1 MKKWLQEFWT
11 NPVKRRSFIIINL
24 IMFAVFFSAFHLL
37 DKQINAWVSLVL
49 VSLALLCEILVF
61 AFYVPDQLKEI
72 WQDIKALIAWS
83 NRDAIYHH
91 YRLKHEDKD
100 YKGPD
105 WEDEEFKKISDL
117 KKRIDEFVKVSIAYQ
132 KIDFE
137 RWKKRNLGVNLDHQ
151 SQTAQRIIKVAI
163 ATFISLFI
171 LCILYKWLKFDSDT
185 ISTLIKDSRSPVVAA
200 LITTIITSPVIF
212 IIWVFKDK
220 NNRIQIENTR
230 KDTNLKDFQKLSEWA
245 SGFHLPEIKQT
256 TSTKSISKTGKDG
269 QENTE
274 ETTTSQEDFIAPEGS
289 NSISRRQG
297 AEALQASAI
306 AQLEAFMFGKYGEQ
320 FMQPAFLLIHA
331 TWESIITQHQVRYPN
346 EQEFKK
352 SLFELHKNPIVA
364 ALNRALAGAS
374 GNHLKLFKNNL
385 QGINLS
391 GLTSDIYRLKPLMF
405 AGYNLAMAN
414 LSYVEFWEANFTGAN
429 LRGIRL
435 FKANLTFSDFKGSD
449 LKNSNLML
457 ADLMMAKLQGVNLS
471 YSNLKQ
477 SDLSAAKL
485 QSANLTF
492 TKLQGAILSF
502 TELQGADLR
511 QANLINTELK
521 DATIDKY
528 TAFGDYDKNKK
539 EWVNENQIREDVLSR
554 GAIWDDDPEW
564 LVGKIQDQAL
574 LEKIFQDCE
583 ERQKN

>member
-37 DKQINAWVSLVL
+37 NEQINAWVSLVL

-105 WEDEEFKKISDL
+105 WEDEEFKKIPDL
-117 KKRIDEFVKVSIAYQ
+117 KKRVDEFVKVSIAYQ

-151 SQTAQRIIKVAI
+151 SQTVQRIIKVAI
-163 ATFISLFI
+163 ATFISLVI
-171 LCILYKWLKFDSDT
+171 LFILYKWLKFDSDT
-185 ISTLIKDSRSPVVAA
+185 ISSLIKESRSPVVAA
-200 LITTIITSPVIF
+200 LITTVITSPVIF

-220 NNRIQIENTR
+220 NNRVQIENAR

-256 TSTKSISKTGKDG
+256 TSTKSISKI
-269 QENTE
+269 E
-274 ETTTSQEDFIAPEGS
+274 EDKLEEKSDETLISREDFIPS
-289 NSISRRQG
+289 SSSSISRRQG

-331 TWESIITQHQVRYPN
+331 IWESIVTQQQTHFPD
-346 EQEFKK
+346 EDEFEKI
-352 SLFELHKNPIVA
+352 LFQLHKNPIIA
-364 ALNRALAGAS
+364 ALNRALVGAG
-374 GNHLKLFKNNL
+374 GNHLRLFESNLLGLNLTGLSRRNTRTTLNLAQCNLIESDFSYSNFYNSNLVEADLTRATLSHTILKASSLQKALLNFAQANNV
-385 QGINLS
+385 NLS
-391 GLTSDIYRLKPLMF
+391 HANMQNSILHYTDLQSADLWGTDLQLADLTGSKL
-405 AGYNLAMAN
+405 
-414 LSYVEFWEANFTGAN
+414 EGAN
-429 LRGIRL
+429 LKAAIFRDTN
-435 FKANLTFSDFKGSD
+435 FKFASLNLRT
-449 LKNSNLML
+449 
-457 ADLMMAKLQGVNLS
+457 Q
-471 YSNLKQ
+471 
-477 SDLSAAKL
+477 
-485 QSANLTF
+485 
-492 TKLQGAILSF
+492 
-502 TELQGADLR
+502 
-511 QANLINTELK
+511 
-521 DATIDKY
+521 
-528 TAFGDYDKNKK
+528 FGDDDLGTNEDK
-539 EWVNENQIREDVLSR
+539 IRENVLSH
-554 GAIWDDDPEW
+554 GAIWADDPNW
-564 LVGKIQDQAL
+564 LIGKIKDKEL
-574 LEKIFQDCE
+574 LKKIFQDCQ
-583 ERQKN
+583 ERMEYPY